1 MKDEFSQEYVNAMVD
16 GELAADE
23 RERALTHLE
32 RDAEFMAETCA
43 TRTLKEMVR
52 GAYVDLPMPRRS
64 RGAADRWHGLR
75 QSIAALL
82 LLGLGIGGGWLAH
95 ERLAGPPVF
104 DRLAGLPEGYQ
115 PVALARRVDPN
126 KVVLHL
132 DSSESA
138 RLGSVLDLAQRLLD
152 ERGAQGRVEVVVN
165 SSGLNLL
172 RQDTS
177 PYRERIGHL
186 ADHYADRLDFIACGQ
201 TLARLRSDGVNVLL
215 VPEAGVANTAIGQIL
230 DRMRDGWVYI
240 KV

>member
-1 MKDEFSQEYVNAMVD
+1 MKDGYSPEYVNALVD
-16 GELAADE
+16 GELTAEE
-23 RERALTHLE
+23 RERALARLE
-32 RDAEFMAETCA
+32 RDAAFKADTCEA
-43 TRTLKEMVR
+43 RTLKEMVR
-52 GAYVDLPMPRRS
+52 GAYAELPRP
-64 RGAADRWHGLR
+64 GHGLGPAYGWR
-75 QSIAALL
+75 GSWQAIAALL
-82 LLGLGIGGGWLAH
+82 LLGLGLGGGWLAH
-95 ERLAGPPVF
+95 DRLAGAPTF

-115 PVALARRVDPN
+115 PVALASRVDPN

-138 RLGSVLDLAQRLLD
+138 RLGSVLDLAQRLLE
-152 ERGAQGRVEVVVN
+152 ERGAKGRVEVVVN

-201 TLARLRSDGVNVLL
+201 TLARFRSDGVNVVL
-215 VPEAGVANTAIGQIL
+215 VPEARVANTAIGQIL